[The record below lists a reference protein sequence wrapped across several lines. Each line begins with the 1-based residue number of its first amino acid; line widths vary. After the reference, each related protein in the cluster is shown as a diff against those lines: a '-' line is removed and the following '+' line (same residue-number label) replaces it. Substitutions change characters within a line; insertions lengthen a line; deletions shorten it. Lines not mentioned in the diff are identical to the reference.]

1 MYVLEGWVK
10 VAQAHFQ
17 NADAVQKLDA
27 EDCSDDEMESEK
39 QRLQMIEDSPI
50 INVRRDM
57 TSAHVEYATKH
68 MLR

>member
-1 MYVLEGWVK
+1 MSTNAASVDEN
-10 VAQAHFQ
+10 FQ

-39 QRLQMIEDSPI
+39 QRLQMIEHSPI

-57 TSAHVEYATKH
+57 TSVVYFAQNTC
-68 MLR
+68 